1 MCAETKKS
9 EKKYDEN
16 MLKAYKDM
24 WLIRKFEDKIY
35 QLYSEGVLPGTI
47 HASSGQEAI
56 AVGICKQLRTDDLMF
71 TTHRGHGHTLM
82 KGADVKKMMAELLG
96 KKTGY
101 CKGLGGSMH
110 VADTS
115 NGVLGA
121 NGVVGSGMPLAVGGA
136 LSLVYNERE
145 NDQVCVVFFGDGASG
160 AGVFHEC
167 MNMAAIWNLPLIFVC
182 ENNLYGMSTPIKYSG
197 SIENIADR
205 AAGYNMEGVTI
216 DGNDLELVQETAA
229 RLIKKAREGGGP
241 SLLECKTYRYNG
253 HSRGDKPY
261 GVYRTKEELD
271 YWKTE
276 MDPILRYEKK
286 LGLSDE
292 EIKEIKK
299 ETDAILDEAVKFAME
314 SEALKPEE
322 VLQYVWA

>member
-1 MCAETKKS
+1 MCAAK
-9 EKKYDEN
+9 KKYDEK
-16 MLKAYKDM
+16 MLKDYKDM

-47 HASSGQEAI
+47 HASTGQEAV
-56 AVGICKQLRTDDLMF
+56 AVGICKQLRKDDLMF
-71 TTHRGHGHTLM
+71 TNHRGHGHTLM
-82 KGADVKKMMAELLG
+82 KGAEAKKMFAELLG
-96 KKTGY
+96 KETGY

-110 VADTS
+110 VADTE

-121 NGVVGSGMPLAVGGA
+121 NGVVGSGMPLAVGAA
-136 LSLVYNERE
+136 LSLVYNGRRE
-145 NDQVCVVFFGDGASG
+145 DNDKVCVVFFGDGASG

-167 MNMAAIWNLPLIFVC
+167 MNMASNWNLPLIFVC
-182 ENNLYGMSTPIKYSG
+182 ENNLYGMSTPIKEQG

-216 DGNDLELVQETAA
+216 DGNDLELVKETAA

-261 GVYRTKEELD
+261 GIYRTKEEVD

-276 MDPILRYEKK
+276 KDPILRYEKV

-299 ETDAILDEAVKFAME
+299 ETDALIDEAVKFAME
-314 SEALKPEE
+314 SDALSPEE
-322 VLQYVWA
+322 VLQYVFA